1 MKSQECFTACHE
13 NRQQAVRCERRPC
26 IAMVSRSLHRY
37 FAILCALLLT
47 LLLTGCVGTG
57 SAGNGSNVSVAYN
70 EVSVNANADAGS
82 VGAGA
87 TSTPT
92 STPTLSPTPTK
103 APPTPKPTKATQ
115 PTPSTTGASNFQTY
129 QGSGYTISYP
139 VGWTVTPN
147 SAQHDVNFY
156 GPSAAIFT
164 IQLSPMSLSPSQAM
178 AKALSIM
185 QKSKNYQKVN
195 IAPSV
200 TVNGLTWDQEAAT
213 FTASGTSLEMV
224 FMAAS
229 HNGLVDL
236 IYQSTTATFPSYNAN
251 VFQPMIQSI
260 SFS

>member
-1 MKSQECFTACHE
+1 
-13 NRQQAVRCERRPC
+13 
-26 IAMVSRSLHRY
+26 MVSRSLHRY
-37 FAILCALLLT
+37 FAILCALVLT

-57 SAGNGSNVSVAYN
+57 GANGSNVSVSYD
-70 EVSVNANADAGS
+70 EVSVNANADS
-82 VGAGA
+82 GASANGTT

-92 STPTLSPTPTK
+92 STPTPSPTPTK
-103 APPTPKPTKATQ
+103 VPPTPKPTKATQ

-195 IAPSV
+195 MAPSV
-200 TVNGLTWDQEAAT
+200 TVNGLTWDEEAAT
-213 FTASGTSLEMV
+213 FTAPGTSTSLEMV

-260 SFS
+260 TFS